1 MFKKLALASLMVFVF
16 SQPLAQVSLSTAGGT
31 TGGAVT
37 SSPISNS
44 TVGAIS
50 NTNSTGASTA
60 TVGNLTTGQSNST
73 VGNLSTGAST
83 SSVGNLTTGASSVG
97 NTTTGASTSSVG
109 NLTTGASSVGN
120 TTTGA
125 STSSV
130 GSQTTG
136 ASTSSGNSS
145 GNTTITSNYTA
156 PKIPVATAVAPS
168 NFPTAP
174 CMGSSSIGGS
184 AVLFGFSAGSS
195 WEATECMTFEAAR
208 SFDQAGMHDD
218 ALAIKCT
225 SKYSAA
231 APSCIKLKQQELQA
245 QQQALVQQSEYD
257 LTKPA
262 NINLIKGIYSETIDP
277 VTGFIT
283 IIDTRDSRSRIGA
296 IR

>member
-16 SQPLAQVSLSTAGGT
+16 SQPLAQVSVSTAGGT

-50 NTNSTGASTA
+50 N
-60 TVGNLTTGQSNST
+60 SNS
-73 VGNLSTGAST
+73 
-83 SSVGNLTTGASSVG
+83 
-97 NTTTGASTSSVG
+97 
-109 NLTTGASSVGN
+109 
-120 TTTGA
+120 TGA

-245 QQQALVQQSEYD
+245 QQQALVQQSAYD

-283 IIDTRDSRSRIGA
+283 IIDTRDSRSRIGV

>member
-1 MFKKLALASLMVFVF
+1 MFKKLALASLTVLVFRASF
-16 SQPLAQVSLSTAGGT
+16 GQVSISTDGGT
-31 TGGAVT
+31 TGGAIT
-37 SSPISNS
+37 STPISNS
-44 TVGAIS
+44 VSTIG
-50 NTNSTGASTA
+50 NLSTGASTSQGGA
-60 TVGNLTTGQSNST
+60 GGS

-83 SSVGNLTTGASSVG
+83 SAGGSVGNLS
-97 NTTTGASTSSVG
+97 TGASTSQGGAGGSVG
-109 NLTTGASSVGN
+109 NLS
-120 TTTGA
+120 TGA
-125 STSSV
+125 STSAGGKSNA
-130 GSQTTG
+130 TG
-136 ASTSSGNSS
+136 GKSTSSGNIS

-231 APSCIKLKQQELQA
+231 APSCIKLKKQEQQA
-245 QQQALVQQSEYD
+245 QLPLVQQLQYDQPKPEYV
-257 LTKPA
+257 
-262 NINLIKGIYSETIDP
+262 NFIKGIYSETIDP
-277 VTGFIT
+277 ITGFIT
-283 IIDTRDSRSRIGA
+283 IIDTRETRGRIA
-296 IR
+296 IAR

>member
-1 MFKKLALASLMVFVF
+1 MFKKLAVASLMVFVF
-16 SQPLAQVSLSTAGGT
+16 SQPLAQVSVSTDGGT

-60 TVGNLTTGQSNST
+60 TVGSLTTGQSNST
-73 VGNLSTGAST
+73 VGAISNSNS
-83 SSVGNLTTGASSVG
+83 
-97 NTTTGASTSSVG
+97 
-109 NLTTGASSVGN
+109 
-120 TTTGA
+120 TGA

-245 QQQALVQQSEYD
+245 QQQALVQQSAYD

-283 IIDTRDSRSRIGA
+283 IIDTRDSRSRIGV